1 MALSVSQQWRY
12 WGIGTVILLFILW
25 ALGNVLLPFVLG
37 MAIAYFLDPTADKL
51 EKLGLSRLWATIVIT
66 VAALLVVTIIAIVLI
81 PQLVQQ
87 LASLITSLPEY
98 LQGLQ
103 EFLIKKFPAIMDET
117 SAVREGIDSF
127 VASLQSKGGQV
138 AQALLSSAFG
148 LVDIVVLMVIAPVV
162 AFYMLLDWDR
172 MVATIDGWIPRDHL
186 DTVRSLASQVD
197 SVLAGFVRGQFTVC
211 SILGTFYAVALMVVG
226 LQYGLVV
233 GLIAGLL
240 TFIPY
245 VGSVIGGALAI
256 GLALFQ
262 FWDSPEWIVV
272 VAVIFVIG
280 QMVEGNVLT
289 PKLVGGSI
297 GLHPV
302 WLMFALSAFGTL
314 MGFTGMLIAVPVA
327 ACLGVF
333 SRFGLGQYLQG
344 RLYSGIVGKKAA
356 EEKALAV
363 QDEATSDE

>member
-1 MALSVSQQWRY
+1 MALTVSQQWRY
-12 WGIGTVILLFILW
+12 WGIGFLVLMVVLW
-25 ALGNVLLPFVLG
+25 LLGNVLLPFVLG

-51 EKLGLSRLWATIVIT
+51 ENMGFSRLWATIVIT
-66 VAALLVVTIIAIVLI
+66 VGALLAVAVIAIVLI
-81 PQLVQQ
+81 PQLIDQ
-87 LASLITSLPEY
+87 LAALVTSLPQY
-98 LQGLQ
+98 LMGLQ
-103 EFLIKKFPAIMDET
+103 EFLIKKFPSLMDDS
-117 SAVREGIDSF
+117 SALRVGLDRFVEG
-127 VASLQSKGGQV
+127 LQDKGGAV
-138 AQALLSSAFG
+138 ATALLNSAFG
-148 LVDIVVLMVIAPVV
+148 LVDIVVLLVIAPVV
-162 AFYMLLDWDR
+162 AFYMILDWDR
-172 MVATIDGWIPRDHL
+172 MVATVDSWIPRDHL
-186 DTVRSLASQVD
+186 SIVRGLIKEVD

-211 SILGTFYAVALMVVG
+211 SILGAFYAIALMIVG

-280 QMVEGNVLT
+280 QMVEGNILT

-302 WLMFALSAFGTL
+302 WLMFALSAFGTM

-333 SRFGLGQYLQG
+333 SRFGLSQYLDG
-344 RLYSGIVGKKAA
+344 RLYQGVAGKDD
-356 EEKALAV
+356 V
-363 QDEATSDE
+363 TDD